1 MNNNGNNNGNT
12 PDNVVSINGGR
23 PAAPTH
29 IVVLL
34 DRSGSMAPIAN
45 DVIGGFNGYL
55 ADQQRDGSDA
65 RISIVMFDS
74 QNPQE
79 TVMWGAPISEA
90 VALDRNTF
98 QPRGGTP
105 LLDATGLT
113 IGRVMVDQAS
123 RTAAG
128 VAACDIV
135 FVTVTDGEENQ
146 SHEFTLEQIR
156 NLVAERTA
164 DGWQFV
170 YLSAGLEAY
179 ADAGRIGYATGSSQ
193 AWRRDGMNSRAM
205 FHSLSKG
212 TSNFRDKR
220 RAGTFARPE
229 DFFEKGKD
237 AEEDN

>member
-1 MNNNGNNNGNT
+1 MNNNQNN
-12 PDNVVSINGGR
+12 DNVVSINGR
-23 PAAPTH
+23 TQPAPTH

-45 DVIGGFNGYL
+45 DVIGGFNQYL
-55 ADQQRDGSDA
+55 EEQQKDGSDA
-65 RISIVMFDS
+65 RISIVLFDS

-90 VALDRNTF
+90 IPLDRNTF
-98 QPRGGTP
+98 VPRGGTP

-113 IGRVMVDQAS
+113 IGRVMVDQQA

-128 VAACDIV
+128 IQACDIV

-146 SHEFTLEQIR
+146 SHEFTLDQVR
-156 NLVAERTA
+156 TLVNDRTA

-170 YLSAGLEAY
+170 YLSAGLDAY
-179 ADAGRIGYATGSSQ
+179 ADAGQIGYAGGSSQ
-193 AWRRDGMNSRAM
+193 SWKRSSTSSRAM

-212 TSNFRDKR
+212 TSNFRDKKR
-220 RAGTFARPE
+220 SGTVASPE
-229 DFFEKGKD
+229 DFFETGKD
-237 AEEDN
+237 AEEEN